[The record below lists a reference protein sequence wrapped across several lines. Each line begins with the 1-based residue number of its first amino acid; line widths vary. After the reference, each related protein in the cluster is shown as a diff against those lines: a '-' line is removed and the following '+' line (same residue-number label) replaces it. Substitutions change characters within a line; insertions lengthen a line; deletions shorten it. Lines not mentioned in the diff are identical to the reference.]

1 MRLPTYTSNCC
12 TASQS
17 TCRLFKKARTRTPLP
32 AVAEKKPPISP
43 GRDTSGTRELEDF
56 FDMLSLA
63 SSNRFDDQRSPAPL
77 SLTPKPTQSPSHPVG
92 EELELPLA
100 ALLTPLTMSMPDLLC
115 DNRDT
120 QQKSNSIA
128 QLFSEHSPA
137 TRQHSEPVES
147 YSYVRSPPKQQEHG
161 VRGTAV
167 EPNSEPLRRRIIHR
181 EEFLTGSEDQRY
193 SSAGTS
199 PAVGHPAS
207 PLATT
212 TYVYVRENRGRR
224 ELSDC
229 RTPTASNKT
238 GSQDKTARDTM
249 PSPTAESG
257 DVVPPQGSYKTEGGT
272 KEEGMSVPDGGTEEE
287 RMSVPDSNSPDGAFP
302 EEMMVG
308 DIGLPPRAS
317 SDTGIKRHHS
327 ARTAPCDPVS
337 YKKPYSYCGGG
348 GVREGWTET
357 LGRRGRP
364 GSPQGRRTSMP
375 VVSVVG
381 NGQSQVRSRVFSEGD
396 RSQSLEDVMEA
407 RSTHILFDAGLGFL
421 SPDSPVVK
429 GISMASKGSTFPGG
443 FPKGGTGKLPISVIN
458 EHHEM

>member
-17 TCRLFKKARTRTPLP
+17 TCRLFKKVRTRTPLP

-43 GRDTSGTRELEDF
+43 PGGDTSGTRELEDF

-77 SLTPKPTQSPSHPVG
+77 SLTPKPTRSGSQPSSPVSASGQGSPWDENRDLKPPPKSPSHPVG
-92 EELELPLA
+92 EQFELPLA

-147 YSYVRSPPKQQEHG
+147 YSYVRSPPKQQEQG
-161 VRGTAV
+161 VRGSAV
-167 EPNSEPLRRRIIHR
+167 DPSSEPLRRRIIHR
-181 EEFLTGSEDQRY
+181 EEFPTGSEDQRY

-238 GSQDKTARDTM
+238 SSQDET
-249 PSPTAESG
+249 
-257 DVVPPQGSYKTEGGT
+257 SYKTEGGT
-272 KEEGMSVPDGGTEEE
+272 KEEGMSVPD
-287 RMSVPDSNSPDGAFP
+287 SNSPDGAFP
-302 EEMMVG
+302 EEMEVG

-381 NGQSQVRSRVFSEGD
+381 NGQLQVRSRVFSEGD
-396 RSQSLEDVMEA
+396 RTQSLEDVMEA

-429 GISMASKGSTFPGG
+429 GISMAPKGSTFPGG
-443 FPKGGTGKLPISVIN
+443 SPKGGTGKLPISVIN